1 MINSTKIL
9 HFILNFCIDD
19 PKLNVLSF
27 SMKDSDYE
35 KYQNL
40 NDSKQ
45 FSEKKE
51 LILKILETLWLVP
64 EHIDFN
70 EVGYTNDL
78 IFEECIAF
86 FINGDFINEENVVFL
101 MIDKG
106 DYITDILITF
116 HELFPI
122 EGRDI
127 YDSKQTD
134 FFKEYINRLTL
145 QDIKE
150 FWAVF
155 IKLQIVYFKYK
166 KNNLGFDEWSNFGLP
181 VYNDLC
187 KAEIKK
193 PILDKVNIVLTHIL
207 NPKEFQ

>member
-1 MINSTKIL
+1 
-9 HFILNFCIDD
+9 
-19 PKLNVLSF
+19 
-27 SMKDSDYE
+27 MKDSDYE

-40 NDSKQ
+40 NDSKL
-45 FSEKKE
+45 FSEEKE

-70 EVGYTNDL
+70 EVGYANDL
-78 IFEECIAF
+78 VFEECIAF

-101 MIDKG
+101 MIDKR
-106 DYITDILITF
+106 DYITNILITF
-116 HELFPI
+116 YELFPV

-145 QDIKE
+145 NDIKE

-155 IKLQIVYFKYK
+155 IQLQIV
-166 KNNLGFDEWSNFGLP
+166 SR
-181 VYNDLC
+181 
-187 KAEIKK
+187 
-193 PILDKVNIVLTHIL
+193 
-207 NPKEFQ
+207 NPLQVM

>member
-9 HFILNFCIDD
+9 HFILKFCIDD

-70 EVGYTNDL
+70 EVGYENDL
-78 IFEECIAF
+78 VFEECIAF

-101 MIDKG
+101 MIDKRY
-106 DYITDILITF
+106 YITDILITF
-116 HELFPI
+116 HELFPV

-166 KNNLGFDEWSNFGLP
+166 KNDLGFDEWSNFGLP

-187 KAEIKK
+187 KAEIKR

>member
-127 YDSKQTD
+127 YLSL
-134 FFKEYINRLTL
+134 I
-145 QDIKE
+145 
-150 FWAVF
+150 
-155 IKLQIVYFKYK
+155 
-166 KNNLGFDEWSNFGLP
+166 
-181 VYNDLC
+181 
-187 KAEIKK
+187 
-193 PILDKVNIVLTHIL
+193 HI
-207 NPKEFQ
+207 

>member
-1 MINSTKIL
+1 MINSTQIL
-9 HFILNFCIDD
+9 HFILKFCIDD

-51 LILKILETLWLVP
+51 LILKILEKLWLLP

-70 EVGYTNDL
+70 EVGYANDL
-78 IFEECIAF
+78 VFEECIAF

-101 MIDKG
+101 MIDKR

-116 HELFPI
+116 HELFPV

-155 IKLQIVYFKYK
+155 IQLQIVYFKYK
-166 KNNLGFDEWSNFGLP
+166 KNDLGFDEWSNFGLP

-187 KAEIKK
+187 KAEIKR